1 MLSFITSNRHKW
13 EEIQKMTHHTIEHT
27 PLDYPEIQAD
37 TLEAVAEFGINFCY
51 SAIRTPCFV
60 EDSGLFIEA
69 LSGFPGVY
77 SSYVFKT
84 IGCRGILALL
94 QGVNDRNCSFKSVI
108 AYKDESGLI
117 LFTGEAKGSIAHTLQ
132 GEHGFG
138 YDPLFIPEGERR
150 TFALMSTEEKNLYSH
165 RGKAFK
171 TFLKHIE
178 QVR

>member
-1 MLSFITSNRHKW
+1 MLSFITSNKHKW
-13 EEIQKMTHHTIEHT
+13 EEIQEMTDLPVEHHH
-27 PLDYPEIQAD
+27 LDYPEIQAD

-51 SAIRTPCFV
+51 SATQKPCFI

-94 QGVNDRNCSFKSVI
+94 QGTNNRMCSFKSVI

-117 LFTGEAKGSIAHTLQ
+117 LFTGESKGSIATTLQ

-138 YDPLFIPEGERR
+138 FDPIFIPEGESR

-171 TFLKHIE
+171 TFLKYIE